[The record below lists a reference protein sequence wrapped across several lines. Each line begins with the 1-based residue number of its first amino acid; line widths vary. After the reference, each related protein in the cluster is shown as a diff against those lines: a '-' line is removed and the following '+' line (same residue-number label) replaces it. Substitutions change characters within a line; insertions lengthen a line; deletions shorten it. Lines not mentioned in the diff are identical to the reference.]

1 MPSLRVGL
9 LRFGVYCTTA
19 KRGLL
24 TSGCCTT
31 TALGLLTS
39 LPAAPSPTCLP
50 QALPA
55 GATPSQPRKWKPFR
69 SILENDNNG

>member
-19 KRGLL
+19 K
-24 TSGCCTT
+24 C
-31 TALGLLTS
+31 GLLTS

>member
-1 MPSLRVGL
+1 MLIVVADQLALHANFLGWAVSVC
-9 LRFGVYCTTA
+9 VCCCITTN
-19 KRGLL
+19 
-24 TSGCCTT
+24 C
-31 TALGLLTS
+31 GLLTS